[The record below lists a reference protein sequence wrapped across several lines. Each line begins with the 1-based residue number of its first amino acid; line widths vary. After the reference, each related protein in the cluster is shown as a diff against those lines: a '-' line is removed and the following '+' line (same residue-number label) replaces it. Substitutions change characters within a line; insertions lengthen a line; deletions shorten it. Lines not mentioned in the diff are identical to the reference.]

1 MKTFF
6 VITVTCPDQPGIVE
20 RVTEVVVAHGAN
32 WEASRMARLGGEFA
46 GIVLVSVA
54 EQYADALAQSLRDMA
69 DDQMTVAVRSTRP
82 SPTVAGG
89 HCTCQFQLTGADHE
103 GIVHTVAAYLASQGI
118 NVEDMETDIVA
129 APVTASPLFRMVAR
143 LQVPE
148 QLTFEQLQVN
158 LADIAEDL
166 GVDIEIAASDSLGTG
181 K

>member
-1 MKTFF
+1 VKTFF
-6 VITVTCPDQPGIVE
+6 LITVTCPDRPGIVE

-54 EQYADALAQSLRDMA
+54 EQHADALAHSLRDLA
-69 DDQMTVAVRSTRP
+69 DDQMTVAVRGTRP
-82 SPTVAGG
+82 SPTVAAGLRS
-89 HCTCQFQLTGADHE
+89 CQFQLTGADHE

-148 QLTFEQLQVN
+148 QLTFAQLRVN

-166 GVDIEIAASDSLGTG
+166 GVDIEIATSDCLGTNR
-181 K
+181 

>member
-1 MKTFF
+1 VKTFF
-6 VITVTCPDQPGIVE
+6 VITVTCPDRPGIVE

-54 EQYADALAQSLRDMA
+54 EQHADALAQSLRDMA
-69 DDQMTVAVRSTRP
+69 DDQMTVAVRVTRP
-82 SPTVAGG
+82 SPTVAVGLRG
-89 HCTCQFQLTGADHE
+89 CQFQLTGADHE
-103 GIVHTVAAYLASQGI
+103 GIVHTVAAYLASQGV

-148 QLTFEQLQVN
+148 QLTLEQLQVN

-166 GVDIEIAASDSLGTG
+166 GVDIEIAASD
-181 K
+181 

>member
-6 VITVTCPDQPGIVE
+6 VITVTCPDRPGIVE

-46 GIVLVSVA
+46 GIVLVSVS
-54 EQYADALAQSLRDMA
+54 EQHADSLAQSLRDLG
-69 DDQMTVAVRSTRP
+69 DDQMTVVVRITRP
-82 SPTVAGG
+82 SPAVEVGL
-89 HCTCQFQLTGADHE
+89 CNCRFQLTGADHE

-148 QLTFEQLQVN
+148 QLTFEQLQAN

-166 GVDIEIAASDSLGTG
+166 GVDIKIACDDCLGTG